1 MLGRVLSL
9 AMFGTSVVEP
19 LSYAMAGI
27 IADVSVTA
35 LFVISGA
42 VMLIASAAS
51 ILHKVIITS
60 D

>member
-19 LSYAMAGI
+19 FSYQMAGI

-35 LFVISGA
+35 LFVVSGA